1 MNYVPAETKGIS
13 IEEYQALASDIL
25 DDPGSVSLQDIRGV
39 VDAADASVE
48 TQQGVIG
55 TSINDLFAGNRPV
68 PVEEP
73 AEVTVAG
80 DKVKLKSA
88 VDELFVDEPI
98 LTDVVVPAEVVQE
111 MMKDELPA
119 VPVEVVVNAPAA
131 DPELTSKAIL
141 GPEDMSIDES
151 FVEMVEGDTGISE
164 ESLKVDIQPGAQ
176 PNVWKILP
184 DGSAVLEQIEG

>member
-1 MNYVPAETKGIS
+1 
-13 IEEYQALASDIL
+13 
-25 DDPGSVSLQDIRGV
+25 
-39 VDAADASVE
+39 
-48 TQQGVIG
+48 
-55 TSINDLFAGNRPV
+55 V

-73 AEVTVAG
+73 AEVKVAG